1 MANSTIISAH
11 RHSLRLS
18 FDIRKS
24 AQPRS
29 LDSGIIDFRYVT
41 GRPRGSNHERNRLHL
56 RVRLANQS
64 ILFAEGRTSM
74 CSKNSHTL
82 TALRKDLWLQYEIT
96 TPLQYFPARFLLL
109 LAQSFTEHGR
119 YALGVIV
126 GDEGMYRR
134 YEADFSYG
142 LLGTW
147 DNPTSSSVSVG
158 ADSIHGIWRWTLA
171 GAASGVVG
179 AMVPCS
185 YRQVWSWT
193 FFPLSCLF

>member
-1 MANSTIISAH
+1 MQQKLTYVNCVEEGSMAS
-11 RHSLRLS
+11 
-18 FDIRKS
+18 IR
-24 AQPRS
+24 
-29 LDSGIIDFRYVT
+29 D
-41 GRPRGSNHERNRLHL
+41 NH
-56 RVRLANQS
+56 
-64 ILFAEGRTSM
+64 
-74 CSKNSHTL
+74 
-82 TALRKDLWLQYEIT
+82 
-96 TPLQYFPARFLLL
+96 PLCIFFPARFLLL

-179 AMVPCS
+179 AAALF
-185 YRQVWSWT
+185 W
-193 FFPLSCLF
+193 FSCMHTSGYGAEIISLVT